1 MTSETNPKKPTRI
14 LSGVQ
19 SNGRLHLGNYFGAIQ
34 NHIRLQDEGEC
45 FYFIANYH
53 SLTTLQSAPDLAKY
67 TFMAAA
73 DYLAL
78 GLDPAKALLFR
89 QSDVPEVTE
98 LAWILSTVTGMGLL
112 ERAHSFKD
120 KIARGIAPSMGLFFY
135 PILMAAD
142 ILIYQSEKVPVGQD
156 QVQHVEMTR
165 DMAGHFHQHYA
176 KGVFTLPEAVLSQT
190 PKVMGLTGGKMSKS
204 DEASVLPIFGEP
216 AEIKKKV
223 MSIITDSKGVD
234 EPKDPEG
241 NVIYLLYKLLA
252 SPEEAAQMAEG
263 FRKGGMGYGDAKKT
277 LLAQLEKSFGG
288 ETREKRKAYDAH
300 PDRVEDVLV
309 EGAKKARR
317 AAAATMDRVY
327 AATGIA
333 ASRIKRKMS
342 DLDLEAPN
350 NGLGK

>member
-1 MTSETNPKKPTRI
+1 MADSQLKTPLRI

-19 SNGRLHLGNYFGAIQ
+19 SNGRLHLGNYFGAIE
-34 NHIRLQDEGEC
+34 NHIKLQDQGEC
-45 FYFIANYH
+45 YYFIANYH
-53 SLTTLQSAPDLAKY
+53 SLTTLRAAKDLEKF

-78 GLDPAKALLFR
+78 GLDPQKALLFR

-142 ILIYQSEKVPVGQD
+142 ILIYQSDRVPVGQD

-165 DMAGHFHQHYA
+165 DMAGYFHQNYA
-176 KGVFTLPEAVLSQT
+176 KDVFKIPEAVLGET
-190 PKVMGLTGGKMSKS
+190 PKVIGLTGGKMSKS
-204 DEASVLPIFGEP
+204 DEASVIPIFGEA

-223 MSIITDSKGVD
+223 MNIVTDSKGVA
-234 EPKDPEG
+234 EPKDPET

-252 SPEEAAQMAEG
+252 SPEEAAAMAEA
-263 FRKGGMGYGDAKKT
+263 FRKGGLGYGDAKKT
-277 LLAQLEKSFGG
+277 LLAQIEKRFGG
-288 ETREKRKAYDAH
+288 ERLEKRRYFDAH
-300 PDRVEDVLV
+300 PDKVEEVLV
-309 EGAKKARR
+309 ESARR
-317 AAAATMDRVY
+317 ARRTAAQTMEKVY
-327 AATGIA
+327 AATGLSLSRVKRDIA
-333 ASRIKRKMS
+333 A
-342 DLDLEAPN
+342 L
-350 NGLGK
+350 